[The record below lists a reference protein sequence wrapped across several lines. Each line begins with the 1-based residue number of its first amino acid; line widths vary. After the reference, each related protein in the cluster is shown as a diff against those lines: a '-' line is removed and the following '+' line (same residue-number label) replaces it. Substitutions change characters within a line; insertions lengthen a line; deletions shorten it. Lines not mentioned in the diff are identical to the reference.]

1 MDFLLEVTM
10 KLGELAPLY
19 KDMRAQKL
27 DRIRFD
33 YRHGR
38 VSFDVFFF
46 IDESPYLLLFGARGY
61 NVAFEVEV
69 RPGFEIDPRLDNAD
83 FRALCNALGLV
94 FNPDNRFST
103 KAFFET
109 FAGHIPAT
117 VPADHEVKPQDV
129 ARFRRDVEE
138 AHKVY
143 YCGWR
148 DNTVRGETVTDK
160 NLLKTRELLGQKAYE
175 RCKSK
180 NLSTCWTD
188 DREKAITFTLP

>member
-1 MDFLLEVTM
+1 M
-10 KLGELAPLY
+10 KLDGLAPLY
-19 KDMRAQKL
+19 KDMRAKKL
-27 DRIRFD
+27 ERIRFD

-46 IDESPYLLLFGARGY
+46 IDGSPYLLLFGARGY
-61 NVAFEVEV
+61 NLVFEVEV
-69 RPGFEIDPRLDNAD
+69 KPGFEIDPRLRNTDYK
-83 FRALCNALGLV
+83 ALCNALGLV
-94 FNPDNRFST
+94 FNPDNPFSP

-117 VPADHEVKPQDV
+117 VPANHTVHPQDV
-129 ARFRRDVEE
+129 VRFRRDVED

-148 DNTVRGETVTDK
+148 DNTVSGENVTEK
-160 NLLKTRELLGQKAYE
+160 NLRKTRELLGQQAYE
-175 RCKSK
+175 RCKAK

-188 DREKAITFTLP
+188 DRERAITFKLP

>member
-1 MDFLLEVTM
+1 M

-103 KAFFET
+103 KRSSRHSLDT
-109 FAGHIPAT
+109 SRQRYRPT
-117 VPADHEVKPQDV
+117 M
-129 ARFRRDVEE
+129 RSSRRM
-138 AHKVY
+138 
-143 YCGWR
+143 WR
-148 DNTVRGETVTDK
+148 DSGAMSRRP
-160 NLLKTRELLGQKAYE
+160 TR
-175 RCKSK
+175 C
-180 NLSTCWTD
+180 
-188 DREKAITFTLP
+188 ITAAGATTPSAGKP